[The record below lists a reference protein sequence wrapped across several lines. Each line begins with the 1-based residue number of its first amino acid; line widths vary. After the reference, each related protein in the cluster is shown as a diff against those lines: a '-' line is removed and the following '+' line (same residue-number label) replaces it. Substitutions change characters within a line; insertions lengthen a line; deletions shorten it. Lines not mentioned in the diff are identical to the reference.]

1 MARNHVFTQKI
12 WQAPAVRRVRHIVS
26 AKRIYRYLT
35 LAQRRLPDFIIAG
48 AQKSGTTSLWS
59 YLCEHPRVEAPMT
72 KEMSF
77 FDVNFHRGLDWY
89 RMHFPLRGADGSCG
103 GAGEST
109 LTGESTAYYM
119 FHPLAAQRIARLLP
133 NVKIILLLRNP
144 VDRAFSHY
152 QLKLRRLQET
162 KSFEE
167 AIDTES
173 KRLAG
178 EHDKIVADESYYSP
192 RHDRFSYLARGQYLP
207 QLRRWQEYFPEQRLL
222 ILESGDF
229 FRHTGQVF
237 DRVLDFLRLPR
248 WQPERFGNRFPGKY
262 QQRMNPATRARL
274 IEYFRPDNERLYVHL
289 DQRFDW
295 DR

>member
-1 MARNHVFTQKI
+1 
-12 WQAPAVRRVRHIVS
+12 
-26 AKRIYRYLT
+26 
-35 LAQRRLPDFIIAG
+35 
-48 AQKSGTTSLWS
+48 
-59 YLCEHPRVEAPMT
+59 
-72 KEMSF
+72 
-77 FDVNFHRGLDWY
+77 
-89 RMHFPLRGADGSCG
+89 
-103 GAGEST
+103 
-109 LTGESTAYYM
+109 
-119 FHPLAAQRIARLLP
+119 
-133 NVKIILLLRNP
+133 
-144 VDRAFSHY
+144 
-152 QLKLRRLQET
+152 
-162 KSFEE
+162 
-167 AIDTES
+167 
-173 KRLAG
+173 
-178 EHDKIVADESYYSP
+178 
-192 RHDRFSYLARGQYLP
+192 LP